1 MIDEA
6 ASSAGTDKRV
16 GGLLRIG
23 AVWAGSGAL
32 GAIPYALL
40 PLGAM
45 LVAGNQADLL
55 VGRVIAAGNLV
66 VLAMPIAAGA
76 LSDRTVSR
84 WGRRTPWLVVLS
96 LVTTAGLL
104 LLGLAAAPVV
114 LVLSFLV
121 YQVGASG
128 TGGIFTAILPD
139 LVPIEARGLAS
150 GLLSTMLGVGG
161 VASLAMITGVLL
173 LRGENHAGLL
183 ASYGLLAVI
192 VLAAT
197 AITVTTLRE
206 RPSVRVGR
214 VASPSAPLWVSISRF
229 LSALRDRDFAWSAVN
244 RALFNFGYFSVQPF
258 VAFYFKDVGR
268 SSRPATSA
276 AIWALFTV
284 LAAVGPAI
292 LGGRMSDRIRRRKPF
307 LYMSGAGQ
315 AIVVSV
321 MVIGLP
327 YSPWLAYG
335 DAAVFGVFYGLYYA
349 VDLAL
354 ACDVLP
360 DRLAA
365 GRDMGIWHAALTVPA
380 VLAPAIAAPVL
391 HFFNQPGQT
400 VLGLATG
407 SNLGYRVVFLSAA
420 AWFVLGTLA
429 VTQIRRVR

>member
-1 MIDEA
+1 MIDGLRLSPRTEPH
-6 ASSAGTDKRV
+6 V

-23 AVWAGSGAL
+23 SVWAGSGAL

-40 PLGAM
+40 PLGAI

-96 LVTTAGLL
+96 LVTTSGLL
-104 LLGLAAAPVV
+104 LLGFAAAPVI
-114 LVLSFLV
+114 LVLSYLV

-139 LVPIEARGLAS
+139 LVPTEMRGLAS
-150 GLLSTMLGVGG
+150 GLLSTMLGLGG
-161 VASLAMITGVLL
+161 VVGLAMVTVVLL
-173 LRGENHAGLL
+173 LRGENQAGLI

-206 RPSVRVGR
+206 RPSRREGS
-214 VASPSAPLWVSISRF
+214 VASPSIAPSVSVGRF
-229 LSALRDRDFAWSAVN
+229 LVALRDHDFVWSAAN

-258 VAFYFKDVGR
+258 VAFYFRDVGR
-268 SSRPATSA
+268 SSRPASSA
-276 AIWALFTV
+276 ALWALVFV
-284 LAAVGPAI
+284 LAAIGPAI
-292 LGGRMSDRIRRRKPF
+292 AGGRLSDRVRRRKPF
-307 LYMSGAGQ
+307 LYLSGVGQ
-315 AIVVSV
+315 AVIVSV

-327 YSPWLAYG
+327 YSPLLAYG
-335 DAAVFGVFYGLYYA
+335 DAALFGLFYGLYYA

-400 VLGLATG
+400 VLAFATG

-420 AWFVLGTLA
+420 AWFVLGTVA

>member
-1 MIDEA
+1 MIDGLRLSPRTEPH
-6 ASSAGTDKRV
+6 V

-23 AVWAGSGAL
+23 SVWAGSGAL

-40 PLGAM
+40 PLGAI

-96 LVTTAGLL
+96 LVTTSGLL
-104 LLGLAAAPVV
+104 LLGFAAAPVI
-114 LVLSFLV
+114 LVLSYLV

-139 LVPIEARGLAS
+139 LVPTEMRGLAS
-150 GLLSTMLGVGG
+150 GLLSTMLGLGG
-161 VASLAMITGVLL
+161 VVGLAMVTVVLL
-173 LRGENHAGLL
+173 LRGENQAGLI

-206 RPSVRVGR
+206 RPSRREGS
-214 VASPSAPLWVSISRF
+214 VASPSIALSVSVGRF
-229 LSALRDRDFAWSAVN
+229 LLALRDHDFVWSAAN

-258 VAFYFKDVGR
+258 VAFYFRDVGR
-268 SSRPATSA
+268 SSRPASSA
-276 AIWALFTV
+276 ALWALVFV
-284 LAAVGPAI
+284 LAAIGPAI
-292 LGGRMSDRIRRRKPF
+292 AGGRLSDRIRRRKPF
-307 LYMSGAGQ
+307 LYLSGVGQ
-315 AIVVSV
+315 AIIVSV

-327 YSPWLAYG
+327 YSPLLAYG
-335 DAAVFGVFYGLYYA
+335 DAAVFGLFYGLYYA

-400 VLGLATG
+400 VLAFATG

-420 AWFVLGTLA
+420 AWFVLGTVA

>member
-128 TGGIFTAILPD
+128 TGG
-139 LVPIEARGLAS
+139 
-150 GLLSTMLGVGG
+150 
-161 VASLAMITGVLL
+161 
-173 LRGENHAGLL
+173 
-183 ASYGLLAVI
+183 
-192 VLAAT
+192 
-197 AITVTTLRE
+197 
-206 RPSVRVGR
+206 
-214 VASPSAPLWVSISRF
+214 
-229 LSALRDRDFAWSAVN
+229 
-244 RALFNFGYFSVQPF
+244 
-258 VAFYFKDVGR
+258 
-268 SSRPATSA
+268 
-276 AIWALFTV
+276 
-284 LAAVGPAI
+284 
-292 LGGRMSDRIRRRKPF
+292 
-307 LYMSGAGQ
+307 
-315 AIVVSV
+315 
-321 MVIGLP
+321 
-327 YSPWLAYG
+327 
-335 DAAVFGVFYGLYYA
+335 
-349 VDLAL
+349 
-354 ACDVLP
+354 
-360 DRLAA
+360 
-365 GRDMGIWHAALTVPA
+365 
-380 VLAPAIAAPVL
+380 
-391 HFFNQPGQT
+391 
-400 VLGLATG
+400 
-407 SNLGYRVVFLSAA
+407 
-420 AWFVLGTLA
+420 
-429 VTQIRRVR
+429 